1 MAIPFYAGIALG
13 HIGRHSQR
21 RHGLC
26 RPLIS
31 LSFVGIDDG
40 KIKSSKKISSC
51 LICKGNSSMVIIFL

>member
-26 RPLIS
+26 RPL
-31 LSFVGIDDG
+31 LH
-40 KIKSSKKISSC
+40 IKLGTRFKLPTKRSK
-51 LICKGNSSMVIIFL
+51 GVFDVF

>member
-26 RPLIS
+26 RPLRHQS
-31 LSFVGIDDG
+31 GNHKYELNLWYVYTW
-40 KIKSSKKISSC
+40 SSQI
-51 LICKGNSSMVIIFL
+51 

>member
-26 RPLIS
+26 RPPKHIYD
-31 LSFVGIDDG
+31 FG
-40 KIKSSKKISSC
+40 KFQIAAKYNVEMK
-51 LICKGNSSMVIIFL
+51 MTFF